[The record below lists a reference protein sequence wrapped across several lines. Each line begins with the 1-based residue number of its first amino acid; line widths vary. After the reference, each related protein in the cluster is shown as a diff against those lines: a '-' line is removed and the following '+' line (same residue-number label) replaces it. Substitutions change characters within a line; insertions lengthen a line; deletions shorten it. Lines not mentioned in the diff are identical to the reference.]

1 MTPKGKN
8 PQSSQLPPISESLI
22 PGSDKLFLFFGGVV
36 GSIGMPPFE
45 FYRSAGVLDYSRIFL
60 RDASQAW
67 YQRGLPGIGAS
78 AHAVGDYLRVR
89 IEESGASEIRFVG
102 NSMGGYAALMFCA
115 MLRRGRAIAFA
126 PQTFLS
132 TEKRTQH
139 GDHRWSRQIAS
150 LHDTGVA
157 SDICDLRS
165 WIRDRCPEM
174 TADVYVSSAD
184 ALDMAHVDELAGF
197 PNIRLHCFP
206 DAGHEIVRKL
216 RDDGML
222 ARILDG

>member
-1 MTPKGKN
+1 M
-8 PQSSQLPPISESLI
+8 PPVSESLI
-22 PGSDKLFLFFGGVV
+22 AGSGKLFLFFGGVV
-36 GSIGMPPFE
+36 GKIGMPPFE
-45 FYRSAGVLDYSRIFL
+45 FYRSAGLLDYSRIFL

-78 AHAVGDYLRVR
+78 AQEVGAYLLAR

-115 MLRRGRAIAFA
+115 MLGRGRAIAFA
-126 PQTFLS
+126 PQTFLGAD
-132 TEKRTQH
+132 KRTRH
-139 GDHRWSRQIAS
+139 GDQRWSRQIESMQAA
-150 LHDTGVA
+150 GVA

-165 WIRDRCPEM
+165 WIRERWPEM

-184 ALDMAHVDELAGF
+184 ALDMLHAEELGGF
-197 PNIRLHCFP
+197 PNIRIHCFA

-216 RDDGML
+216 RDDGVL
-222 ARILDG
+222 ARILDV